1 MWLPWVLRLCLGKK
15 PDKPPPD
22 ATAKP
27 QDEDESVGPSTPM
40 AQPPH
45 IVEPDQDEPVP
56 TPTLH
61 KRDDVVVPLKE
72 VILQRTCK
80 SSLSD
85 CNRPHAHVLLAES
98 VRSSAAMCESSA
110 IHIYVQF
117 ISGATVGFRSL
128 HSKRSKLR
136 IARQLSHLPLAK
148 AIIMHAL
155 HQMFLRY
162 MKVCAHST
170 VHYKPDGASIPAFL
184 PWVCNRICSTR
195 IGHAAGKTH
204 RPGQLSLE
212 HIDLLDFRSPSTG
225 IQRTPPPLTSPG
237 ESSVR
242 SDPFQHLHDI
252 NHVT

>member
-80 SSLSD
+80 SSLVIVVVHMLMS
-85 CNRPHAHVLLAES
+85 CLQSQCVPQQPCVKAVPFTYTYNLSQVQLLA
-98 VRSSAAMCESSA
+98 
-110 IHIYVQF
+110 
-117 ISGATVGFRSL
+117 SGRFT
-128 HSKRSKLR
+128 
-136 IARQLSHLPLAK
+136 AR
-148 AIIMHAL
+148 
-155 HQMFLRY
+155 
-162 MKVCAHST
+162 
-170 VHYKPDGASIPAFL
+170 GAS
-184 PWVCNRICSTR
+184 
-195 IGHAAGKTH
+195 
-204 RPGQLSLE
+204 
-212 HIDLLDFRSPSTG
+212 
-225 IQRTPPPLTSPG
+225 
-237 ESSVR
+237 
-242 SDPFQHLHDI
+242 
-252 NHVT
+252 